1 MKYRWRCA
9 EKLALGE
16 QAEDE
21 REMTRTT
28 VRCLTLNTWKNAG
41 DYAARLR
48 AMGAGLAA
56 LRPDVV
62 LLQEVF
68 RADAEGAD
76 TARFLGEQLGLAV
89 AYAPARAKMRS
100 WHGCDVP
107 SESGLAIL
115 VRGTV
120 LASQRLPLP
129 SDEAGGERIALLVR
143 ARLENGVEVIAG
155 CVHLSHLR
163 GDEAR
168 RREQL
173 EAVLAAGGW
182 RTPAALRVLG
192 GDFNAPI
199 ESAELAW
206 LSAPGDLRLV
216 EVGVDLRFDQ
226 PTHPLPPRAGRPGR
240 RIDALFSV
248 GVWGEPPTRIV
259 EGGVALDVPERGVW
273 PSDHAA
279 VWGEFECAQP
289 RTEDRS

>member
-1 MKYRWRCA
+1 MKYQRQSA
-9 EKLALGE
+9 EKLALWTK
-16 QAEDE
+16 AEDE
-21 REMTRTT
+21 REMIRTT
-28 VRCLTLNTWKNAG
+28 VRCLTLNTWKNEG

-48 AMGAGLAA
+48 VMSEELAA

-68 RADAEGAD
+68 RADADDAD
-76 TARFLGEQLGLAV
+76 TARFLGENLGMAV

-100 WHGCDVP
+100 WHGGDVA
-107 SESGLAIL
+107 SESGLAVL
-115 VRGTV
+115 VRGAV
-120 LASQRLPLP
+120 LVSQRLPLP

-143 ARLENGVEVIAG
+143 AKLDHGFEVIAG

-163 GDEAR
+163 GDETR

-173 EAVLAAGGW
+173 EAVLAAADW

-192 GDFNAPI
+192 GDFNATI
-199 ESAELAW
+199 ESEELAW
-206 LSAPGDLRLV
+206 LAAPGDLKLL
-216 EVGVDLRFDQ
+216 EVGVDLRLHQ
-226 PTHPLPPRAGRPGR
+226 ATHPLPPHAGRPGR
-240 RIDALFSV
+240 RIDALFTV
-248 GVWGEPPTRIV
+248 AARGECSSRV
-259 EGGVALDVPERGVW
+259 VHGGVALDAPVRGVW

>member
-1 MKYRWRCA
+1 
-9 EKLALGE
+9 
-16 QAEDE
+16 
-21 REMTRTT
+21 MTRTT

-143 ARLENGVEVIAG
+143 GLE
-155 CVHLSHLR
+155 R
-163 GDEAR
+163 
-168 RREQL
+168 
-173 EAVLAAGGW
+173 
-182 RTPAALRVLG
+182 
-192 GDFNAPI
+192 
-199 ESAELAW
+199 
-206 LSAPGDLRLV
+206 
-216 EVGVDLRFDQ
+216 
-226 PTHPLPPRAGRPGR
+226 
-240 RIDALFSV
+240 
-248 GVWGEPPTRIV
+248 
-259 EGGVALDVPERGVW
+259 
-273 PSDHAA
+273 
-279 VWGEFECAQP
+279 
-289 RTEDRS
+289 

>member
-1 MKYRWRCA
+1 MQ
-9 EKLALGE
+9 LAH
-16 QAEDE
+16 
-21 REMTRTT
+21 
-28 VRCLTLNTWKNAG
+28 
-41 DYAARLR
+41 
-48 AMGAGLAA
+48 LA
-56 LRPDVV
+56 
-62 LLQEVF
+62 
-68 RADAEGAD
+68 
-76 TARFLGEQLGLAV
+76 
-89 AYAPARAKMRS
+89 
-100 WHGCDVP
+100 
-107 SESGLAIL
+107 
-115 VRGTV
+115 
-120 LASQRLPLP
+120 
-129 SDEAGGERIALLVR
+129 
-143 ARLENGVEVIAG
+143 
-155 CVHLSHLR
+155 HLR